1 MKKNNQIMAIINSL
15 AVGKA
20 RKSAGN
26 LTFSVVK
33 GRTIARE
40 KPTVVANPRTP
51 AQQAQRAK
59 MKTLVAAY
67 RVHGSRFKQLF
78 TSLTGYGS
86 AYNEF
91 IKRNMGQSIPFD
103 VTQSGAVEVCNG
115 AVFGNGIFGPV
126 AVTVLHETDG
136 KFTFKV
142 NDPALR
148 NVVKVGDVLGV
159 MYITSGSTIMKNHEL
174 VLTDTHVASIKN
186 GEEINTT
193 FSGTKDDS
201 GCAYFYSPT
210 NKTSSSPVWDY
221 ISENT

>member
-1 MKKNNQIMAIINSL
+1 MAIINSL

-51 AQQAQRAK
+51 AQQAQRNK
-59 MKTLVAAY
+59 LKTLVAAY
-67 RVHGSRFKQLF
+67 RVHGSRFKHLF
-78 TSLTGYGS
+78 TSLSGYGS

-91 IKRNMGQSIPFD
+91 IKRNMGQSVPF
-103 VTQSGAVEVCNG
+103 VVNPIGAVEVCDG
-115 AVFGNGIFGPV
+115 AVFGNGIFGPG
-126 AVTVLHETDG
+126 AVTVLHDPDG
-136 KFTFKV
+136 TFTFKV

-148 NVVKVGDVLGV
+148 NVVKAGDVLGV
-159 MYITSGSTIMKNHEL
+159 MYIKSGCTEMKNHEL
-174 VLTDTHVASIKN
+174 VLTDTEVAAIKN
-186 GEEINTT
+186 GEEINSP

-221 ISENT
+221 ISENE

>member
-1 MKKNNQIMAIINSL
+1 MAIINSL

-40 KPTVVANPRTP
+40 KPTVVANPQTP
-51 AQQAQRAK
+51 AQQAQRNK
-59 MKTLVAAY
+59 MKTLVTAY
-67 RVHGSRFKQLF
+67 RVHGSRFKHLF

-91 IKRNMGQSIPFD
+91 IKRNMGVSLPFD
-103 VTQSGAVEVCNG
+103 VTPSGALVVSDN
-115 AVFGNGIFGPV
+115 AVFGNGIFGPA
-126 AVTVLHETDG
+126 AVMVFYETDG

-148 NVVKVGDVLGV
+148 SVVKAGDILGV
-159 MYITSGSTIMKNHEL
+159 MYIKSGSTIMNNHEL
-174 VLTDTHVASIKN
+174 VLTATHVASIKN

-210 NKTSSSPVWDY
+210 NKTSSSPTWDY
-221 ISENT
+221 ITANS

>member
-1 MKKNNQIMAIINSL
+1 MAIINSL

-40 KPTVVANPRTP
+40 KPTVVANPKTP

-67 RVHGSRFKQLF
+67 RVHGSRFKHLF

-91 IKRNMGQSIPFD
+91 IKRNMGVNEPFFIKPD
-103 VTQSGAVEVCNG
+103 GTVEVNEN
-115 AVFGNGIFGPV
+115 AVFGNGIFGPASV
-126 AVTVLHETDG
+126 KVYYETDG
-136 KFTFKV
+136 KFTFKIH
-142 NDPALR
+142 DPALR
-148 NVVKVGDVLGV
+148 NAVKAGDVLGV
-159 MYITSGSTIMKNHEL
+159 MYCTSGSTIINNKEL
-174 VLTDTHVASIKN
+174 VLTDTHVQSIKN
-186 GEEINTT
+186 GEEITAT
-193 FSGTKDDS
+193 FSGSGDDA

-210 NKTSSSPVWDY
+210 NKTSSSPVWY
-221 ISENT
+221 NIPANS